1 MWGVPEKGPDMSEEI
16 KLAPI
21 HKLMKKAG
29 ARRVSKEGAEALA
42 FALEEIGLRIDSEAV
57 RCAGLVG
64 RRTVKARDIQ
74 FAAEK
79 ILEDGAKSFNVS

>member
-1 MWGVPEKGPDMSEEI
+1 MSEEI

-21 HKLMKKAG
+21 HKLIKKAG
-29 ARRVSKEGAEALA
+29 ARRVSQESAEALTV
-42 FALEEIGLRIDSEAV
+42 ALEEVGLRIASEAV

-64 RRTVKARDIQ
+64 RKTVKARDIQ

-79 ILEDGAKSFNVS
+79 ILEDRAKSYNVS